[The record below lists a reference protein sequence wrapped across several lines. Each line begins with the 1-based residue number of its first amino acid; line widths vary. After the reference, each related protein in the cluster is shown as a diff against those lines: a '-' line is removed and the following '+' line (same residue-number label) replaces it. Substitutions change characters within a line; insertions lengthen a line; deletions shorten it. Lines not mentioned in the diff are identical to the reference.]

1 MNGCRVEEVVG
12 AGVRRRAGSSRVL
25 SGPLGAARGR
35 VSRMRRRTQGCRVP
49 ETTRAR
55 GQQWAGYSGGPG
67 CAGERAGPETTR
79 ADIRGGG
86 WDEEMHGCRGVG

>member
-1 MNGCRVEEVVG
+1 M
-12 AGVRRRAGSSRVL
+12 
-25 SGPLGAARGR
+25 
-35 VSRMRRRTQGCRVP
+35 P